1 MGPSVKVSVYSH
13 SLALT
18 TYLVILPLKERGR
31 RVHWKGVWEAKERE
45 ERRESESEG
54 GWVVSKSSIG
64 DLGILS
70 YALKEMG
77 Q

>member
-1 MGPSVKVSVYSH
+1 M
-13 SLALT
+13 
-18 TYLVILPLKERGR
+18 
-31 RVHWKGVWEAKERE
+31 HWKGVWEAKERE

-70 YALKEMG
+70 SALKEMG